1 MTMLLCSNT
10 VGDISAAINM
20 VWGRAVPESRA
31 ATNAPMAG
39 GSAVACA
46 DLALCAAESASIAAG
61 SASLKVVVSAAVPLF
76 AAGHVAMIVEKMP
89 LLHLAQAIMPQGPRA
104 GNFNQFSLQLRT
116 WVELKILC
124 SYQRLHR
131 VSKEKHVLSM
141 TLA

>member
-1 MTMLLCSNT
+1 MLQWLE
-10 VGDISAAINM
+10 GQLL
-20 VWGRAVPESRA
+20 
-31 ATNAPMAG
+31 
-39 GSAVACA
+39 
-46 DLALCAAESASIAAG
+46 LALTLHYALLSQPQLQLASLKVVV

-89 LLHLAQAIMPQGPRA
+89 LLHLVQAIMPQGPRA

-131 VSKEKHVLSM
+131 VSKEKHVLSV